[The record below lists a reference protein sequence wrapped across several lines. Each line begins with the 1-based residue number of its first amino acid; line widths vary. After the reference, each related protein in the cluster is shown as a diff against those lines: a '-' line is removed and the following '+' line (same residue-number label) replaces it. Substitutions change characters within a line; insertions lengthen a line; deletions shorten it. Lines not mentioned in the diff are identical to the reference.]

1 MREAFQSVFP
11 KIIPEIKQADLT
23 PSLNVIRNDLF
34 ASADEIVEA
43 DGSFRT
49 DTLKRSELIASK
61 PHASFHR
68 ALHKLIDKDF
78 IMKKED
84 FGLAHYFL
92 LGF

>member
-1 MREAFQSVFP
+1 
-11 KIIPEIKQADLT
+11 
-23 PSLNVIRNDLF
+23 
-34 ASADEIVEA
+34 VEA

-49 DTLKRSELIASK
+49 DALKRSELIAPM
-61 PHASFHR
+61 PHASFHGV
-68 ALHKLIDKDF
+68 LHKLIDKDF

>member
-1 MREAFQSVFP
+1 
-11 KIIPEIKQADLT
+11 
-23 PSLNVIRNDLF
+23 
-34 ASADEIVEA
+34 VEA

-49 DTLKRSELIASK
+49 DTLKRSELIAPL

-78 IMKKED
+78 IKKKED
-84 FGLAHYFL
+84 FGRTHYFL